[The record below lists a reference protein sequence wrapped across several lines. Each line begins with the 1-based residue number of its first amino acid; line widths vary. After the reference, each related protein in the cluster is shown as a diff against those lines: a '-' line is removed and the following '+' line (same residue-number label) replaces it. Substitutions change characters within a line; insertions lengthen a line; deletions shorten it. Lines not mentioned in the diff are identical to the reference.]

1 MSANALPVTDTT
13 TLRTIHVEAL
23 FMGTSLSSRRANLA
37 AKPNSFAVSIVPGP
51 YRSKKKILDEHIAP
65 RRWRVVARLPSAPSG
80 SGLTAVPEMFS

>member
-13 TLRTIHVEAL
+13 TVRTIHVEAL

-51 YRSKKKILDEHIAP
+51 QA
-65 RRWRVVARLPSAPSG
+65 VAA
-80 SGLTAVPEMFS
+80 